1 MSIEHIDTLIA
12 FALVML
18 LLSLLITALLEAIN
32 VALMRRG
39 RNLIWGVQ
47 RVLIQMGVDDA
58 DAKRLA
64 KAILRHPA
72 LSASGKVYASAI
84 RVDELARLA
93 SDVLANGDGKGGE
106 RIVLNALVRAKLDNA
121 AAGLASG
128 AEGTIG
134 ASAVA
139 AAPALADL
147 ALQELAARA
156 PGAPVNVEELRSRFS
171 NEMRRHVDQATR
183 AAAEAA
189 LELGAWFNLVMD
201 RTTERFVSWTRTW
214 TVVLAFGL
222 AGLFHIDSLA
232 LLKQLS
238 TDAELRAALVEGAGA
253 TLADA
258 EKIQLELGAGRAV
271 ASESLAAVRKELEAA
286 ADSKLK
292 ALAAHLPEPPSDLR
306 TPGQAEA
313 WLADHVADEAARDA
327 IHERFE
333 EENGRRLDER
343 LAKVRAVGSEL
354 AGKLAS
360 TGLDLFPPPE
370 DWGLRYRDP
379 ATGGIDWRHVLG
391 VAITGVL
398 LSLGAPFW
406 FNTLR
411 NLSNLKPMVARRVEK
426 ETQQAAEA
434 ARAGESG

>member
-18 LLSLLITALLEAIN
+18 LLSLLITALLEAFN

-93 SDVLANGDGKGGE
+93 SDVLDKKLVAIHAQVE
-106 RIVLNALVRAKLDNA
+106 RKIKNA
-121 AAGLASG
+121 AAGLAAG
-128 AEGTIG
+128 AQGTIG

-222 AGLFHIDSLA
+222 AGFFHVDSLA

-238 TDAELRAALVEGAGA
+238 TDEELRAALVEGAGA

-258 EKIQLELGAGRAV
+258 ERIQLELDGGRAI
-271 ASESLAAVRKELEAA
+271 ASESLAAVKKELEAA
-286 ADSKLK
+286 EDPKAK
-292 ALAAHLPEPPSDLR
+292 ALAAHLPDLPSDLQ

-313 WLADHVADEAARDA
+313 WLTDHVADESARDA
-327 IHERFE
+327 IHARFE

-343 LAKVRAVGSEL
+343 LARVRAVGSEL
-354 AGKLAS
+354 AGKLES

-434 ARAGESG
+434 ARTAESG